1 MSRRFTPA
9 DFGAPPDDAWIEPDD
24 DLVDFLRDDPEVD
37 WTNKWVRRG
46 ARDEMAGLPQD
57 ANPYARPG
65 MRNSTLKD
73 FCGWR
78 DGWMAS
84 GHYHG
89 YFNRTAYKAWREQM
103 NRFLTTQFLPPLGHF
118 ADIGEQ
124 TPEAVAPE
132 FPRHE
137 IYPRQRNAK
146 GG

>member
-1 MSRRFTPA
+1 MSQRLTPA
-9 DFGAPPDDAWIEPDD
+9 AFDAPADDAWIEPDD

-46 ARDEMAGLPQD
+46 ARDEMAGAPQD

-73 FCGWR
+73 YCGWR

-89 YFNRTAYKAWREQM
+89 YFNRTAFKAWRAQM
-103 NRFLTTQFLPPLGHF
+103 NRYLTTQALTHWGHF
-118 ADIGEQ
+118 EEVGEP
-124 TPEAVAPE
+124 TPANVEPV
-132 FPRHE
+132 FPRDE
-137 IYPRQRNAK
+137 IYPRQRNAS